1 MKNPRIQT
9 KNPEIQA
16 KNPKVWIL
24 TCESY
29 LEKDCQKSIQES
41 NKNPKLKN
49 FSRRKSS
56 QSIVTEGIPQE
67 SKNPKSIRKFSQILE
82 SAKPIAVCLHRPFP
96 RIQPHPPPLHGGY
109 EIPSMDGMEVPFLRL
124 TNLNFYQ
131 QQKNKNY
138 EQ

>member
-1 MKNPRIQT
+1 MKNPRIQI
-9 KNPEIQA
+9 KNPEIQT

-24 TCESY
+24 TCEPY
-29 LEKDCQKSIQES
+29 LQKNRQKSIQES

-49 FSRRKSS
+49 FSRRKNP
-56 QSIVTEGIPQE
+56 QSLVAEGISQE
-67 SKNPKSIRKFSQILE
+67 SKNPKYLRKFSQILE
-82 SAKPIAVCLHRPFP
+82 SAKSIAVCLHRSFP